1 MFPLLPVGLLL
12 ILEIP
17 NPSFELSRLKVVP
30 NVSIPSTRT
39 VWEFLSWPHKAL
51 VSVKHG
57 GRDERLSETQ
67 PLTQNGFSV
76 KARSFTYMVDRRHF
90 QFMSVV

>member
-1 MFPLLPVGLLL
+1 MFLLLPVGLLL

-17 NPSFELSRLKVVP
+17 NPSFVLSRLKVVP

-39 VWEFLSWPHKAL
+39 WEFLSWPHKAL

-57 GRDERLSETQ
+57 GRDERLLETQ

-76 KARSFTYMVDRRHF
+76 KAPSFTYMVDRRHF